1 MSDRQESAEP
11 SAGPLTAEQAREE
24 LRVLLGALRLETR
37 RRADLGQ
44 ASVPRPRKAAPAAD
58 AAPATQPEAPGRS
71 APAEGP
77 ASPPE
82 PAPAAPSAKD
92 GVPDAEAPVT
102 RDLAQGAK
110 TLEELAAGVA
120 NCTACGLCETRQQT
134 VFSDGSPTA
143 RVMFVGEAPGADED
157 RTGVPFVGRAGQ
169 LLTDI
174 VTKGMGLAREDVY
187 IANILKCRPPE
198 NRDPAAEEKRL
209 CTPFLERQ
217 IELVDPEVV
226 IPLGRHAATH
236 LLGLESSMGRLRG
249 QVHERGGRKIVATYH
264 PAYLLRTPSAKKDTW
279 ADIQLAMR
287 ELGLQRPEKSGG
299 S

>member
-1 MSDRQESAEP
+1 MEDRQEPTGEE
-11 SAGPLTAEQAREE
+11 SAGPLTAEQARGE
-24 LRVLLGALRLETR
+24 LRALLGALRLEAR

-44 ASVPRPRKAAPAAD
+44 FSAPRPRKTAPKAPAPL
-58 AAPATQPEAPGRS
+58 AAESGAPGRS
-71 APAEGP
+71 PGPVSPANPDPADRAPKTTPP
-77 ASPPE
+77 AT
-82 PAPAAPSAKD
+82 AKQ
-92 GVPDAEAPVT
+92 
-102 RDLAQGAK
+102 AQGAQ
-110 TLEELAAGVA
+110 TLEELAASVG
-120 NCTACGLCETRQQT
+120 NCTACGLCESRQQT
-134 VFSDGSPTA
+134 VFSDGHPAA

-198 NRDPAAEEKRL
+198 NRDPSPEEKRL

-236 LLGLESSMGRLRG
+236 LLGLDSSMGRLRG
-249 QVHERGGRKIVATYH
+249 QVHERRGRRIVATYH

-287 ELGLQRPEKSGG
+287 ELGLKRPEKSGD